1 MTHLLSSLLLS
12 TSSNVDNFAV
22 AVAYGVKKLKIGIFS
37 NLLIAIVSALGTIL
51 SLSVGNVISRYLPAP
66 VANVLGSG
74 VLIVIGIIGI
84 WDTLE
89 REKKKARER
98 NRAKKMMRSLV
109 AAGIHA
115 SDYSQNYPDVAVMQA
130 SDTTLLDD
138 IAYEGFL
145 EDPAKADLD
154 RSGHIDVKES
164 IAIAFGLTINNLGS
178 GVGAGISGFNVA
190 ITTILTFACSILAI
204 LVGYFLGDRLT
215 TKMTGSGVGILSG
228 LLMVALGVYEYF
240 IL

>member
-1 MTHLLSSLLLS
+1 MTHLLSSFLLS

-37 NLLIAIVSALGTIL
+37 NLLIAVVSALGTIL
-51 SLSVGNVISRYLPAP
+51 SLSVGNVISRYLPGP
-66 VANVLGSG
+66 VANVLGSS

-89 REKKKARER
+89 REKKKAREK
-98 NRAKKMMRSLV
+98 NRARKMTRSLV
-109 AAGIHA
+109 AAGIHS
-115 SDYSQNYPDVAVMQA
+115 SDYSETYGDAAVMQ

-178 GVGAGISGFNVA
+178 GVGAGISGLNIA
-190 ITTILTFACSILAI
+190 ITTILTFGCSILAI
-204 LVGYFLGDRLT
+204 VVGYFLGDRLT
-215 TKMTGSGVGILSG
+215 AKMTGISAGVLSG
-228 LLMVALGVYEYF
+228 LLMVILGVYEYF
-240 IL
+240 IP

>member
-51 SLSVGNVISRYLPAP
+51 SLSVGNVINRYLPAP
-66 VANVLGSG
+66 VANVLGSS

-89 REKKKARER
+89 REKKKAREK
-98 NRAKKMMRSLV
+98 NRAKKMTRSLV
-109 AAGIHA
+109 AAGIHS
-115 SDYSQNYPDVAVMQA
+115 SDYLETYSDAAVMQA
-130 SDTTLLDD
+130 DTTLLDD

-178 GVGAGISGFNVA
+178 GVGAGISGLNIAV
-190 ITTILTFACSILAI
+190 TTILTFGCSILAI
-204 LVGYFLGDRLT
+204 VVGYFLGDRLT
-215 TKMTGSGVGILSG
+215 AKMTGISAGVLSG
-228 LLMVALGVYEYF
+228 LLMVILGVYEYF
-240 IL
+240 VP